1 MPNPNKH
8 HDHRVDLR
16 GSLSLR
22 AARTSEVQFASK
34 RYGGPKSGRRARLVS
49 LRWFAARLVPPA
61 IGVLYPGRHWFLT
74 VPERANLANGPRAE
88 SARNAQL
95 QRDRRELIPATLRAL
110 SEVG

>member
-22 AARTSEVQFASK
+22 AARTSEGRFASK
-34 RYGGPKSGRRARLVS
+34 RHGGPNSPRRGRLVS

-61 IGVLYPGRHWFLT
+61 LGILYPGKHWFLT
-74 VPERANLANGPRAE
+74 VPERAGLANGPRAE
-88 SARNAQL
+88 SQRQL
-95 QRDRRELIPATLRAL
+95 ERRAAKFNTVSGR
-110 SEVG
+110 V